1 MKKVEL
7 EINGRIIR
15 VSEHIVDTMASFGAV
30 RKTYLKKDLPRELIK
45 VPIELIKVAPEIIE
59 PIEVK
64 PKRGPKPKK

>member
-15 VSEHIVDTMASFGAV
+15 VSEHLVDTMASFGAV

-45 VPIELIKVAPEIIE
+45 VPIELIKAEIIE